1 MPPSARPLEPVTGD
15 AVALVNELVRLA
27 VSQRASDIHLEP
39 KHDMMHVRMRID
51 GALVDVQPI
60 ALAVAPNVV
69 SRVKVLAKM
78 DIAER
83 RLPQDGQIAIELDAI
98 DRPQMGATGPRH
110 GEAGD
115 RPQGKASRVH
125 LRASTFPASQ
135 GEKVVLRILSSQ
147 QIIPFD
153 QLGLEDAARLT
164 LRDVLARPQ
173 GFVVTSGPTGAGKTS
188 TLYAL
193 MQLIDPRAVNVV
205 TLEDPIEVELYGL
218 TQGQVNARTGFTF
231 ASGLRA
237 ILRQDPDVIL
247 VGEMRD
253 AETAGIAMQAAL
265 TGHLVLSTLHTS
277 DTVETIVRL
286 VDLGVEPWIVAN
298 ALSAV
303 LAQRL
308 VRVACPHCKRPGKLE
323 RDLWDGDDLLLPAGS
338 DVTRTVGCERCM
350 RTGYRGRTGIFE
362 VVELDD
368 DLRDLVKAK
377 APARAYREIYLRR
390 KIPSLRR
397 AGMLKIQSGVT
408 TVDEVLRV
416 T

>member
-1 MPPSARPLEPVTGD
+1 MDPISGD
-15 AVALVNELVRLA
+15 AVAIVNELVRLA
-27 VSQRASDIHLEP
+27 VTQRASDIHLEP
-39 KHDMMHVRMRID
+39 KHDMLHVRLRID
-51 GALVDVQPI
+51 GAIVDVQPI
-60 ALAVAPNVV
+60 ANVVAPNVV
-69 SRVKVLAKM
+69 SRVKVLARM

-83 RLPQDGQIAIELDAI
+83 RLPQDGQIAIELDGN
-98 DRPQMGATGPRH
+98 R
-110 GEAGD
+110 
-115 RPQGKASRVH
+115 RVH
-125 LRASTFPASQ
+125 IRASTFPASQ

-153 QLGLEDAARLT
+153 QLGVEAAMQQA
-164 LRDVLARPQ
+164 LRDAVQRPQ

-193 MQLIDPRAVNVV
+193 MQLIDPTEVNVM

-218 TQGQVNARTGFTF
+218 TQGQVNVRTGFTF
-231 ASGLRA
+231 ATGLRA

-298 ALSAV
+298 ALSVV

-308 VRVACPHCKRPGKLE
+308 VRVACPHCKRPAKLE
-323 RDLWDGDDLLLPAGS
+323 RDLWDGDELLLPAGS
-338 DVTRTVGCERCM
+338 DVVRPKGCEKCM

-390 KIPSLRR
+390 RIPSLRK
-397 AGMLKIQSGVT
+397 AGLAKIQAGVT
-408 TVDEVLRV
+408 TVEEVLRV

>member
-1 MPPSARPLEPVTGD
+1 MEPISGD
-15 AVALVNELVRLA
+15 AVALVNEIVRLA

-39 KHDMMHVRMRID
+39 KHDMMHVRLRID
-51 GALVDVQPI
+51 GALVDVQPV
-60 ALAVAPNVV
+60 ALAVAANVV
-69 SRVKVLAKM
+69 SRLKVLAKM

-83 RLPQDGQIAIELDAI
+83 RLPQDGQIAIELDGG
-98 DRPQMGATGPRH
+98 R
-110 GEAGD
+110 
-115 RPQGKASRVH
+115 RVH

-147 QIIPFD
+147 QLIPFES
-153 QLGLEDAARLT
+153 LGLEHAAQET
-164 LRDVLARPQ
+164 LRQVLARPQ

-193 MQLIDPRAVNVV
+193 MQLIDPKAVNVV
-205 TLEDPIEVELYGL
+205 TLEDPVEVELYGL
-218 TQGQVNARTGFTF
+218 TQGQVNVRTGFTF
-231 ASGLRA
+231 ATGLRA

-253 AETAGIAMQAAL
+253 SETAGIAMQAAL

-308 VRVACPHCKRPGKLE
+308 IRVACPHCRRPAKLE
-323 RDLWDGDDLLLPAGS
+323 RDFWDGDELLMPAGT
-338 DVTRTVGCERCM
+338 DVMQTIGCAHCM

-368 DLRDLVKAK
+368 DVRDLVKAK

-390 KIPSLRR
+390 RIPSLRR
-397 AGMLKIQSGVT
+397 AGMQKILSGVT

>member
-1 MPPSARPLEPVTGD
+1 VVYSEAMPAPRVEPITGD
-15 AVALVNELVRLA
+15 PVVLVNELVRLA
-27 VSQRASDIHLEP
+27 VAQRASDIHLEP
-39 KHDMMHVRMRID
+39 KHDMLQVRIRVD

-60 ALAVAPNVV
+60 ALAVAANVV

-78 DIAER
+78 DISER
-83 RLPQDGQIAIELDAI
+83 RLPQDGQIAIDF
-98 DRPQMGATGPRH
+98 
-110 GEAGD
+110 EAG
-115 RPQGKASRVH
+115 KRVH
-125 LRASTFPASQ
+125 LRCSTFPASQ
-135 GEKVVLRILSSQ
+135 GEKVVLRVLSGQ
-147 QIIPFD
+147 QLTPFER
-153 QLGLEDAARLT
+153 LGIELPGQAT
-164 LRDVLARPQ
+164 LREVVGRPQ

-193 MQLIDPRAVNVV
+193 LQLIDPRDVNVV
-205 TLEDPIEVELYGL
+205 TLEDPIEIELYGI
-218 TQGQVNARTGFTF
+218 TQGQVNVRTGFTF
-231 ASGLRA
+231 ATGLRA
-237 ILRQDPDVIL
+237 ILRQDPDIIL

-253 AETAGIAMQAAL
+253 SETAGIAMQAAL
-265 TGHLVLSTLHTS
+265 TGHLVMSTLHTS

-308 VRVACPHCKRPGKLE
+308 VRVVCPHCRGTAKLE
-323 RDLWDGDDLLLPAGS
+323 RDLWDGDQVLLTAGTQI
-338 DVTRTVGCERCM
+338 VRPTGCDKCM

-368 DLRDLVKAK
+368 ELRELVKAK
-377 APARAYREIYLRR
+377 APGRDYRDIYTRR
-390 KIPSLRR
+390 KIPSLRW
-397 AGMLKIQSGVT
+397 AGMLKVNAGIT

>member
-1 MPPSARPLEPVTGD
+1 MSAHRLEPIAGD
-15 AVALVNELVRLA
+15 PVVLVNELVRLA
-27 VSQRASDIHLEP
+27 VAQRASDIHLEP
-39 KHDMMHVRMRID
+39 KHDMMQVRFRVD
-51 GALVDVQPI
+51 GSLVDVQPI

-78 DIAER
+78 DISER
-83 RLPQDGQIAIELDAI
+83 RLPQDGQIAIDFE
-98 DRPQMGATGPRH
+98 G
-110 GEAGD
+110 
-115 RPQGKASRVH
+115 GKRVH

-135 GEKVVLRILSSQ
+135 GEKLVLRVLSGQ
-147 QIIPFD
+147 QLTSFER
-153 QLGLEDAARLT
+153 LGIELAGQVT
-164 LRDVLARPQ
+164 LRDVVGRPQ

-193 MQLIDPRAVNVV
+193 LQLIDPRDVNVV
-205 TLEDPIEVELYGL
+205 TLEDPIEIELYGI
-218 TQGQVNARTGFTF
+218 TQGQVNTRTGFTF
-231 ASGLRA
+231 ATGLRA
-237 ILRQDPDVIL
+237 ILRQDPDIIL

-286 VDLGVEPWIVAN
+286 VDLGIEPWIVAN

-308 VRVACPHCKRPGKLE
+308 VRIVCPHCRGTAKLE
-323 RDLWDGDDLLLPAGS
+323 RDVWDGDQVLLTAGTEIIRPAGC
-338 DVTRTVGCERCM
+338 DHCM

-368 DLRDLVKAK
+368 ELRELVKVK
-377 APARAYREIYLRR
+377 APAREYRDIFTRR
-390 KIPSLRR
+390 KIPSLRW
-397 AGMLKIQSGVT
+397 AGMLKVSAGIT

>member
-1 MPPSARPLEPVTGD
+1 MARMEPIAGD
-15 AVALVNELVRLA
+15 AVVIVNELVRLA
-27 VSQRASDIHLEP
+27 VAQRASDIHLEP
-39 KHDMMHVRMRID
+39 KPDMLLVRLRVD

-60 ALAVAPNVV
+60 ALSIAPNVV

-83 RLPQDGQIAIELDAI
+83 RMPQDGQIAIDLEPAATE
-98 DRPQMGATGPRH
+98 RHKGGAPQ
-110 GEAGD
+110 
-115 RPQGKASRVH
+115 RVQ
-125 LRASTFPASQ
+125 LRVSTFPASQ

-153 QLGLEDAARLT
+153 KLGLEPPAQST

-193 MQLIDPRAVNVV
+193 MQLIDPRQVNVV

-218 TQGQVNARTGFTF
+218 TQGQVNVRAGFTF
-231 ASGLRA
+231 ATGLRA

-253 AETAGIAMQAAL
+253 SETAGIAMQAAL

-308 VRVACPHCKRPGKLE
+308 VRVACPHCKRPHKLE
-323 RDLWDGDDLLLPAGS
+323 RDLWDGDELMLPAGA
-338 DVTRTVGCERCM
+338 DVVRTAGCDRCM
-350 RTGYRGRTGIFE
+350 RTGFRGRTGIFE

-397 AGMLKIQSGVT
+397 AGLLKIQAGVT

>member
-1 MPPSARPLEPVTGD
+1 MPSPGLEPVTGD
-15 AVALVNELVRLA
+15 AVVLVTELIRLA
-27 VSQRASDIHLEP
+27 VGQRASDIHLEP
-39 KHDMMHVRMRID
+39 KHDKLQVRLRID
-51 GALVDVQPI
+51 GTLVDVQPV
-60 ALAVAPNVV
+60 ALAIAPNVI

-83 RLPQDGQIAIELDAI
+83 RLPQDGQIALEF
-98 DRPQMGATGPRH
+98 
-110 GEAGD
+110 E
-115 RPQGKASRVH
+115 GKRVH

-147 QIIPFD
+147 QIITFD
-153 QLGLEDAARLT
+153 QLGLEDSAKKT
-164 LRDVLARPQ
+164 LRDVLGRPQ

-193 MQLIDPRAVNVV
+193 MQLIDPRALNVV
-205 TLEDPIEVELYGL
+205 TLEDPIEVELYGV
-218 TQGQVNARTGFTF
+218 TQGQVNVRAGFTF

-253 AETAGIAMQAAL
+253 SETAGIAMQAAL

-308 VRVACPHCKRPGKLE
+308 VRVICPHCKGPAKLK
-323 RDLWDGDDLLLPAGS
+323 RDLWDGDELILPAGAN
-338 DVTRTVGCERCM
+338 VVRPKGCEKCM

-368 DLRDLVKAK
+368 DVRELVKAK
-377 APARAYREIYLRR
+377 APAREYREVYARR

-397 AGMLKIQSGVT
+397 AGIQKIQEGVT

>member
-1 MPPSARPLEPVTGD
+1 MSAPRLAPVTGD
-15 AVALVNELVRLA
+15 PVVLVNELVRLA
-27 VSQRASDIHLEP
+27 VAQRASDIHLEP
-39 KHDMMHVRMRID
+39 KHDMMQVRLRVD
-51 GALVDVQPI
+51 GSLVDVQPI

-78 DIAER
+78 DISER
-83 RLPQDGQIAIELDAI
+83 RLPQDGQIAIDFE
-98 DRPQMGATGPRH
+98 G
-110 GEAGD
+110 
-115 RPQGKASRVH
+115 GKRVH

-135 GEKVVLRILSSQ
+135 GEKLVLRILSGQ
-147 QIIPFD
+147 ELTAFER
-153 QLGLEDAARLT
+153 LGIEPAGQRT
-164 LRDVLARPQ
+164 LREVVGRPQ

-193 MQLIDPRAVNVV
+193 LQLIDPRDVNVV
-205 TLEDPIEVELYGL
+205 TLEDPIEVELYGV
-218 TQGQVNARTGFTF
+218 TQGQVNTRTGFTF
-231 ASGLRA
+231 AAGLRA
-237 ILRQDPDVIL
+237 ILRQDPDIIL

-308 VRVACPHCKRPGKLE
+308 VRIVCPHCKRTAKLE
-323 RDLWDGDDLLLPAGS
+323 RDMWDGDQVLLTAGTEI
-338 DVTRTVGCERCM
+338 VRPEGCERCM

-368 DLRDLVKAK
+368 EVRELVKAK
-377 APARAYREIYLRR
+377 APAREYREIFSRR
-390 KIPSLRR
+390 KIPSLRW
-397 AGMLKIQSGVT
+397 AGMLKVNAGIT

>member
-1 MPPSARPLEPVTGD
+1 MPTPGLEPVTGD
-15 AVALVNELVRLA
+15 AVVLVNELVRLA
-27 VSQRASDIHLEP
+27 VAQRASDIHLEP
-39 KHDMMHVRMRID
+39 KHDKLQVRLRID
-51 GALVDVQPI
+51 GTLVDVQPV
-60 ALAVAPNVV
+60 ALAVAPNVI

-83 RLPQDGQIAIELDAI
+83 RCPQDGQIALEF
-98 DRPQMGATGPRH
+98 
-110 GEAGD
+110 E
-115 RPQGKASRVH
+115 GKRVH

-147 QIIPFD
+147 QIITFD
-153 QLGLEDAARLT
+153 QLGLEESAKKT
-164 LRDVLARPQ
+164 LRDVLGRPQ

-193 MQLIDPRAVNVV
+193 MQLIDPRTVNVV
-205 TLEDPIEVELYGL
+205 TLEDPVEVELYGA
-218 TQGQVNARTGFTF
+218 TQGQVNVRAGFTF

-253 AETAGIAMQAAL
+253 SETAGIAMQAAL

-308 VRVACPHCKRPGKLE
+308 VRVICPHCKGPAKLE
-323 RDLWDGDDLLLPAGS
+323 RDLWDGDELILAAGAN
-338 DVTRTVGCERCM
+338 VVRPKGCEKCM

-368 DLRDLVKAK
+368 DVRELVKAK
-377 APARAYREIYLRR
+377 APAREYREVYAKR

-397 AGMLKIQSGVT
+397 AGIKKIQEGVT
-408 TVDEVLRV
+408 TVDEVRRG

>member
-1 MPPSARPLEPVTGD
+1 MSGPLPLEPISGD

-39 KHDMMHVRMRID
+39 KHDVMKVRFRVD

-60 ALAVAPNVV
+60 AVAVGTQVV

-83 RLPQDGQIAIELDAI
+83 RLPQDGQITVDLE
-98 DRPQMGATGPRH
+98 G
-110 GEAGD
+110 
-115 RPQGKASRVH
+115 GKRVH

-135 GEKVVLRILSSQ
+135 GEKVVLRVLSSQ
-147 QIIPFD
+147 KLIAFED
-153 QLGLEDAARLT
+153 LGLDSNARTT
-164 LRDVLARPQ
+164 LREVLNRPQ
-173 GFVVTSGPTGAGKTS
+173 GFVVTGGPTGAGKTS

-193 MQLIDPRAVNVV
+193 MQLIDTRELNVV
-205 TLEDPIEVELYGL
+205 TLEDPIEVELDGL
-218 TQGQVNARTGFTF
+218 TQGQVNLRTGFTF
-231 ASGLRA
+231 AAGLRS
-237 ILRQDPDVIL
+237 ILRQDPDVIM

-253 AETAGIAMQAAL
+253 AETARIAMQAAL

-308 VRVACPHCKRPGKLE
+308 VRVACQHCRRPAKLE
-323 RDLWDGDDLLLPAGS
+323 RDLWDGDDVLLPAGS
-338 DVTRTVGCERCM
+338 DIMRTKGCDKCM

-368 DLRDLVKAK
+368 ELRELIKAK
-377 APARAYREIYLRR
+377 APAREYREIYSRR
-390 KIPSLRR
+390 RIPSLRH
-397 AGMLKIQSGVT
+397 AGLLKIQAGMT

>member
-1 MPPSARPLEPVTGD
+1 VAPSRLEPIAGD
-15 AVALVNELVRLA
+15 AVVLVNELVRLA

-39 KHDMMHVRMRID
+39 KHDMLLVRVRVD

-60 ALAVAPNVV
+60 ALSVAPNVI

-83 RLPQDGQIAIELDAI
+83 RTPQDGQIAIDLD
-98 DRPQMGATGPRH
+98 PPGGSP
-110 GEAGD
+110 
-115 RPQGKASRVH
+115 ASRGPDGRSGQRVQ
-125 LRASTFPASQ
+125 LRVSTFPSSQ

-147 QIIPFD
+147 QIIPFAD
-153 QLGLEDAARLT
+153 LGLEARAQAT
-164 LRDVLARPQ
+164 LRDVLMRPQ

-193 MQLIDPRAVNVV
+193 MQLIDPRQVNVV

-218 TQGQVNARTGFTF
+218 TQGQVNVRQGFTF
-231 ASGLRA
+231 ATGLRA

-253 AETAGIAMQAAL
+253 SETAGIAMQAAL

-308 VRVACPHCKRPGKLE
+308 VRIACPHCKRPAKLE

-338 DVTRTVGCERCM
+338 DVITTRGCERCM

-368 DLRDLVKAK
+368 DLRELVKAK

-390 KIPSLRR
+390 KLPSLRR
-397 AGMLKIQSGVT
+397 AGFLKIQAGVT

>member
-1 MPPSARPLEPVTGD
+1 MATARLEPITGD
-15 AVALVNELVRLA
+15 AVVLVNELVRLA
-27 VSQRASDIHLEP
+27 VAQRASDIHLEP
-39 KHDMMHVRMRID
+39 KHDMMHVRLRVD
-51 GALVDVQPI
+51 GTLVDVQPI
-60 ALAVAPNVV
+60 GLAVAPNVV

-78 DIAER
+78 DISER
-83 RLPQDGQIAIELDAI
+83 RLPQDGQIAIDLD
-98 DRPQMGATGPRH
+98 G
-110 GEAGD
+110 
-115 RPQGKASRVH
+115 GKRVQ
-125 LRASTFPASQ
+125 LRVSTFPASQ

-147 QIIPFD
+147 QLIPFGG
-153 QLGLEDAARLT
+153 LGLEDAAQAT
-164 LRDVLARPQ
+164 LRDVLGSPQ

-193 MQLIDPRAVNVV
+193 MQLIDPKQVNVV

-218 TQGQVNARTGFTF
+218 TQGQVNVRTGFTF
-231 ASGLRA
+231 ATGLRS

-253 AETAGIAMQAAL
+253 SETAGIAMQAAL

-308 VRVACPHCKRPGKLE
+308 VRVICPHCKRPAKLE
-323 RDLWDGDDLLLPAGS
+323 RDVWDGDELMLPAGS
-338 DVTRTVGCERCM
+338 DIVRPKGCDKCM

-368 DLRDLVKAK
+368 DLRELVKAK
-377 APARAYREIYLRR
+377 APARAYREIYVRR

-397 AGMLKIQSGVT
+397 AGLHKIQAGVT

>member
-1 MPPSARPLEPVTGD
+1 MDPISGD
-15 AVALVNELVRLA
+15 AVAIVNELVRLA
-27 VSQRASDIHLEP
+27 VTQRASDIHLEP
-39 KHDMMHVRMRID
+39 KHDMLHVRLRID

-60 ALAVAPNVV
+60 ANVVGPNVV
-69 SRVKVLAKM
+69 SRVKVLARM

-83 RLPQDGQIAIELDAI
+83 RLPQDGQIAIELDGN
-98 DRPQMGATGPRH
+98 R
-110 GEAGD
+110 
-115 RPQGKASRVH
+115 RVH
-125 LRASTFPASQ
+125 IRASTFPASQ

-153 QLGLEDAARLT
+153 QLGVEPSMQQS
-164 LRDVLARPQ
+164 LRDAVQRPQ

-193 MQLIDPRAVNVV
+193 MQLIDPTEVNVM

-218 TQGQVNARTGFTF
+218 TQGQVNVRTGFTF
-231 ASGLRA
+231 ATGLRA

-253 AETAGIAMQAAL
+253 SETAGIAMQAAL
-265 TGHLVLSTLHTS
+265 TGHLVFSTLHTS

-298 ALSAV
+298 ALSVV

-308 VRVACPHCKRPGKLE
+308 VRVACPHCKRPAKLE
-323 RDLWDGDDLLLPAGS
+323 RDLWDGDELLLPAGS
-338 DVTRTVGCERCM
+338 DVVRPKGCDKCM
-350 RTGYRGRTGIFE
+350 RTGFRGRTGIFE

-390 KIPSLRR
+390 RIPSLRK
-397 AGMLKIQSGVT
+397 AGLTKIQAGVT
-408 TVDEVLRV
+408 TVEEVLRV

>member
-1 MPPSARPLEPVTGD
+1 MTHPHAPHIEPLDGDPV
-15 AVALVNELVRLA
+15 VLVHQLVRLA
-27 VSQRASDIHLEP
+27 VTQRASDIHIEP
-39 KHDMMHVRMRID
+39 RHDVLQVRLRVD
-51 GALVDVQPI
+51 GAMVDVQPFSLGI
-60 ALAVAPNVV
+60 ASSVI
-69 SRVKVLAKM
+69 SRVKVLARM

-83 RLPQDGQIAIELDAI
+83 RLPQDGQIALDLE
-98 DRPQMGATGPRH
+98 DGRL
-110 GEAGD
+110 
-115 RPQGKASRVH
+115 VH
-125 LRASTFPASQ
+125 LRCSTFPASQ
-135 GEKVVLRILSSQ
+135 GEKIVLRILSSQ
-147 QIIPFD
+147 KLTPFD
-153 QLGLEDAARLT
+153 QLGLDPTSSARLREVAT
-164 LRDVLARPQ
+164 RPQ

-193 MQLIDPRAVNVV
+193 LQLIDPRDVNVV
-205 TLEDPIEVELYGL
+205 TLEDPVEVELYGV
-218 TQGQVNARTGFTF
+218 TQGQVSARAGFTF
-231 ASGLRA
+231 ALGLRA

-286 VDLGVEPWIVAN
+286 VDLGVEPWVVAN

-308 VRVACPHCKRPGKLE
+308 VRVVCPSCKRIVKLE
-323 RDLWDGDDLLLPAGS
+323 RDVWDGDEVLLTAGADIVRPAGC
-338 DVTRTVGCERCM
+338 DACL

-368 DLRDLVKAK
+368 ELRDLVKAK
-377 APARAYREIYLRR
+377 APTRAYRDVYARR

-397 AGMLKIQSGVT
+397 AGFDKITAGIT
-408 TVDEVLRV
+408 TVEEVLRV

>member
-1 MPPSARPLEPVTGD
+1 MPAARLEPITGD
-15 AVALVNELVRLA
+15 AVVLVNELVRLA
-27 VSQRASDIHLEP
+27 VAQRASDIHLEP
-39 KHDMMHVRMRID
+39 KHDLMQVRFRVD
-51 GALVDVQPI
+51 GSLVDVQPI

-78 DIAER
+78 DISER
-83 RLPQDGQIAIELDAI
+83 RLPQDGQVAI
-98 DRPQMGATGPRH
+98 DIDGGR
-110 GEAGD
+110 
-115 RPQGKASRVH
+115 RVH

-135 GEKVVLRILSSQ
+135 GEKVVLRILSSHQ
-147 QIIPFD
+147 LLAFEE
-153 QLGLEDAARLT
+153 LGLEPAAQAT
-164 LRDVLARPQ
+164 LRDAVSRPQ

-193 MQLIDPRAVNVV
+193 LQLIDPREVNVV
-205 TLEDPIEVELYGL
+205 TLEDPVEVELYGV
-218 TQGQVNARTGFTF
+218 TQGQVNVRTGFTF

-265 TGHLVLSTLHTS
+265 TGHLVMSTLHTS

-298 ALSAV
+298 GLSAV

-308 VRVACPHCKRPGKLE
+308 VRVVCPHCKRPAKLD
-323 RDLWDGDDLLLPAGS
+323 RDVWDGDEVLLCAGTDVVRPAGC
-338 DVTRTVGCERCM
+338 DKCM

-362 VVELDD
+362 VVEPDD
-368 DLRDLVKAK
+368 ELRELVKAK
-377 APARAYREIYLRR
+377 APAREYRDLYTRR

-397 AGMLKIQSGVT
+397 AGVQKVNAGVT

-416 T
+416 S

>member
-1 MPPSARPLEPVTGD
+1 MPTPGLEPVTGD
-15 AVALVNELVRLA
+15 AVVLVNELVRLA
-27 VSQRASDIHLEP
+27 VAQRASDIHLEP
-39 KHDMMHVRMRID
+39 KHDKLQVRLRID
-51 GALVDVQPI
+51 GTLVDVQPV
-60 ALAVAPNVV
+60 ALAVAPNVI

-83 RLPQDGQIAIELDAI
+83 RCPQDGQIALEF
-98 DRPQMGATGPRH
+98 
-110 GEAGD
+110 E
-115 RPQGKASRVH
+115 GKRVH

-147 QIIPFD
+147 QIITFD
-153 QLGLEDAARLT
+153 QLGLEESAKKT
-164 LRDVLARPQ
+164 LRDVLGRPQ

-193 MQLIDPRAVNVV
+193 MQLIDPRTVNVV
-205 TLEDPIEVELYGL
+205 TLEDPVEVELYGA
-218 TQGQVNARTGFTF
+218 TQGQVNVRAGFTF

-253 AETAGIAMQAAL
+253 SETAGIAMQAAL

-308 VRVACPHCKRPGKLE
+308 VRVICPHCKGPAKLE
-323 RDLWDGDDLLLPAGS
+323 RDLWDGDELILAAGAN
-338 DVTRTVGCERCM
+338 VVRPKGCEKCM

-368 DLRDLVKAK
+368 DVRELVKAK
-377 APARAYREIYLRR
+377 APAREYRDVYAKR
-390 KIPSLRR
+390 KISSLRR
-397 AGMLKIQSGVT
+397 AGIKKIQEGVT

>member
-1 MPPSARPLEPVTGD
+1 MPNARPMEPVSGD

-27 VSQRASDIHLEP
+27 VAQRASDIHLEP
-39 KHDMMHVRMRID
+39 KHDKMQVRLRID

-60 ALAVAPNVV
+60 ALPVALHVV

-83 RLPQDGQIAIELDAI
+83 RLPQDGQIAIELETASTAK
-98 DRPQMGATGPRH
+98 AT
-110 GEAGD
+110 
-115 RPQGKASRVH
+115 RVH

-147 QIIPFD
+147 QLIAFAE
-153 QLGLEDAARLT
+153 LGLEADAQTT
-164 LRDVLARPQ
+164 LRDVLRRPQ

-193 MQLIDPRAVNVV
+193 MQLIDPHEVNVV
-205 TLEDPIEVELYGL
+205 TLEDPIEVELYGV
-218 TQGQVNARTGFTF
+218 TQGQVNVRTGFTF

-308 VRVACPHCKRPGKLE
+308 VRVACPHCRRPAKLE

-338 DVTRTVGCERCM
+338 DVVKTSGCDRCM
-350 RTGYRGRTGIFE
+350 HIGYRGRTGIFE
-362 VVELDD
+362 AVELDD

-390 KIPSLRR
+390 RIPSLRR
-397 AGMLKIQSGVT
+397 AGLLKVRAGVT

>member
-1 MPPSARPLEPVTGD
+1 
-15 AVALVNELVRLA
+15 
-27 VSQRASDIHLEP
+27 
-39 KHDMMHVRMRID
+39 
-51 GALVDVQPI
+51 
-60 ALAVAPNVV
+60 
-69 SRVKVLAKM
+69 M

-83 RLPQDGQIAIELDAI
+83 RLPQDGQVTIELD
-98 DRPQMGATGPRH
+98 G
-110 GEAGD
+110 
-115 RPQGKASRVH
+115 GKRVH

-135 GEKVVLRILSSQ
+135 GEKLVLRVLSSQ
-147 QIIPFD
+147 QLIAFD
-153 QLGLEDAARLT
+153 ELGLERDAQET
-164 LRDVLARPQ
+164 LREVLLRPQ

-193 MQLIDPRAVNVV
+193 MLLIDPKAVNVV

-218 TQGQVNARTGFTF
+218 TQGQVNVRAGFTF

-303 LAQRL
+303 IAQRL
-308 VRVACPHCKRPGKLE
+308 VRLACPHCKQPGKLE
-323 RDLWDGDDLLLPAGS
+323 RDFWDGDELLLPAGS
-338 DVTRTVGCERCM
+338 DVIRPTGCAQCM

-390 KIPSLRR
+390 RIPSLRR
-397 AGMLKIQSGVT
+397 AGMQKILSGVT

>member
-1 MPPSARPLEPVTGD
+1 MV
-15 AVALVNELVRLA
+15 LVNELVRLA
-27 VSQRASDIHLEP
+27 VAQRASDIHLEP
-39 KHDMMHVRMRID
+39 KHDLMQVRFRVD
-51 GALVDVQPI
+51 GSLVDVQPV

-83 RLPQDGQIAIELDAI
+83 RLPQDGQVAI
-98 DRPQMGATGPRH
+98 DLDGGR
-110 GEAGD
+110 
-115 RPQGKASRVH
+115 RVH
-125 LRASTFPASQ
+125 LRASTFPGSQ
-135 GEKVVLRILSSQ
+135 GEKVVLRILSSHQ
-147 QIIPFD
+147 LLAFEA
-153 QLGLEDAARLT
+153 LGLEKDAQAT
-164 LRDVLARPQ
+164 LRDAVNKPQ

-193 MQLIDPRAVNVV
+193 LQLIDPRAVNVV
-205 TLEDPIEVELYGL
+205 TLEDPIEVELYGV
-218 TQGQVNARTGFTF
+218 TQGQVNTRTGFTF

-265 TGHLVLSTLHTS
+265 TGHLVMSTLHTS

-298 ALSAV
+298 GLSAV

-308 VRVACPHCKRPGKLE
+308 VRVVCPHCKRATRLE
-323 RDLWDGDDLLLPAGS
+323 RDLWDGDEVLLTAGTEIVRPAGC
-338 DVTRTVGCERCM
+338 DRCM

-368 DLRDLVKAK
+368 ELRELVKAK
-377 APARAYREIYLRR
+377 APARDYRDLYTKR

-397 AGMLKIQSGVT
+397 AGVHKVNAGVT

-416 T
+416 S

>member
-1 MPPSARPLEPVTGD
+1 MSAGRPSTPARLEPITGD

-27 VSQRASDIHLEP
+27 VAQRASDIHLEP
-39 KHDMMHVRMRID
+39 KHDMMHVRLRVD

-60 ALAVAPNVV
+60 ALAIALNVV
-69 SRVKVLAKM
+69 SRIKVLAKM

-83 RLPQDGQIAIELDAI
+83 RLPQDGQVAIELDGG
-98 DRPQMGATGPRH
+98 R
-110 GEAGD
+110 
-115 RPQGKASRVH
+115 RVH

-147 QIIPFD
+147 QLIPFES
-153 QLGLEDAARLT
+153 LGLEAKAQET

-193 MQLIDPRAVNVV
+193 MQLIDPKAVNVV
-205 TLEDPIEVELYGL
+205 TLEDPVEVELYGL
-218 TQGQVNARTGFTF
+218 TQGQVNVRAGFTF

-253 AETAGIAMQAAL
+253 SETAGIAMQAAL

-308 VRVACPHCKRPGKLE
+308 VRIACPHCKRPAKLE
-323 RDLWDGDDLLLPAGS
+323 RDFWDGDELLLPAGS
-338 DVTRTVGCERCM
+338 DIVRPIGCGQCM

-368 DLRDLVKAK
+368 DVRDLVKAK
-377 APARAYREIYLRR
+377 APARAYREIYIRR
-390 KIPSLRR
+390 KLPSLRR
-397 AGMLKIQSGVT
+397 AGMQKILSGVT

>member
-1 MPPSARPLEPVTGD
+1 VPSAPHEPVTGD
-15 AVALVNELVRLA
+15 AVVLVNELVRLA
-27 VSQRASDIHLEP
+27 VAQRASDIHLEP
-39 KHDMMHVRMRID
+39 KHDKLQVRLRVD
-51 GALVDVQPI
+51 GALVDVQPV
-60 ALAVAPNVV
+60 ALAVSPNVV

-83 RLPQDGQIAIELDAI
+83 RLPQDGQIALEL
-98 DRPQMGATGPRH
+98 
-110 GEAGD
+110 E
-115 RPQGKASRVH
+115 GKRVH

-147 QIIPFD
+147 QLLSFD
-153 QLGLEDAARLT
+153 QLGLDEGARGT
-164 LRDVLARPQ
+164 LRDVVARPQ

-193 MQLIDPRAVNVV
+193 LQLIDPREVNVV
-205 TLEDPIEVELYGL
+205 TLEDPVEVELYGV
-218 TQGQVNARTGFTF
+218 TQGQVNVRAGFTF

-308 VRVACPHCKRPGKLE
+308 VRVVCPRCQSRSKLE
-323 RDLWDGDDLLLPAGS
+323 RDVWDGDEILLPAGTEI
-338 DVTRTVGCERCM
+338 VRPEGCDKCM
-350 RTGYRGRTGIFE
+350 RSGYRGRTGLFE

-377 APARAYREIYLRR
+377 APAREYRSVYAKR

-397 AGMLKIQSGVT
+397 AGIHKVQAGIT